1 MVSETYE
8 ELAMQ
13 FIVFLFL
20 HIGLMKVIKFSS
32 VFVPVIRF
40 SGPLLFLNGVW
51 RVFWNVGM

>member
-8 ELAMQ
+8 ELAMS
-13 FIVFLFL
+13 VYCFLFL

-40 SGPLLFLNGVW
+40 SGSLLFLNGVW